1 MKAAQM
7 IGPRQI
13 KLIETPNTA
22 SIEGEVLVKVNKVSI
37 CGSDIRAFRAVLP
50 EEQYPLSPGR
60 PIHEV
65 VGEVVTIASGEFNIG
80 DQVIAFPYGQG
91 GLKEYI
97 SIPPSALV
105 LLPEQGSLDTW
116 LMCQPLGTV
125 LYSISRMGDLIDKNV
140 VILGQGAIG
149 LGFTR
154 LLSGMN
160 LRQLIAVDLEDYR
173 LDLAR
178 ELGASCT
185 INSNCDDVLGKV
197 RELTNGHG
205 ADVVVEAAGENL
217 AVQQSVLLARKFGT
231 VIWFGITTDPHFRFD
246 FRYIRDNDLTI
257 ISTSS
262 TRSGNMH
269 RYVRHAVDMVHQNR
283 IDPNFLITHKMVVD
297 DIQKAFEMFES
308 RSDGIIKVILD
319 L

>member
-1 MKAAQM
+1 MKAAQI

-13 KLIETPNTA
+13 KMIETPITVLN
-22 SIEGEVLVKVNKVSI
+22 EGEVLIRVKKVSI

-50 EEQYPLSPGR
+50 EEQYPLAPGR

-65 VGEVVTIASGEFNIG
+65 VGEVVKSSCREFNVG
-80 DQVIAFPYGQG
+80 VRVIAFPYGKG
-91 GLKEYI
+91 GLKEYM
-97 SIPPSALV
+97 SVAPSALV
-105 LLPEQGSLDTW
+105 SLPERGSLDTW

-140 VILGQGAIG
+140 VILGQGAMG
-149 LGFTR
+149 LGFTKF
-154 LLSGMN
+154 LSGMN
-160 LRQLIAVDLEDYR
+160 LRQLIAVDFEDYR

-178 ELGASCT
+178 ELGASST
-185 INSNCDDVLGKV
+185 INSNCDDVLVKI
-197 RELTNGHG
+197 RELTNGQG

-217 AVQQSVLLARKFGT
+217 AVQQSVLLAKKFGV
-231 VIWFGITTDPHFRFD
+231 VIWFGITTDPHFGFD

-262 TRSGNMH
+262 TRSGNMP
-269 RYVRHAVDMVHQNR
+269 RYVRHAVDMVDQNR
-283 IDPNFLITHKMVVD
+283 IDPDFLITHKMGLA
-297 DIQKAFEMFES
+297 DIQRAFEMHES
-308 RSDGIIKVILD
+308 RSDGIIKVVLD